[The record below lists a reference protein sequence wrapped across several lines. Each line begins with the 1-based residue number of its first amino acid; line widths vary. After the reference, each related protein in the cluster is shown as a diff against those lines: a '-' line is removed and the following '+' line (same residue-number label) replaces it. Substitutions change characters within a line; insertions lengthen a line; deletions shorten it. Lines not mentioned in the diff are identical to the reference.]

1 MFKKLEKLSDP
12 TWLRDLDLEEPLRAE
27 VRAKALELL
36 KRDRTFLQWVTESDP
51 EREAR
56 RVRARLGGG
65 DGIGPRLA
73 RIISRIIVGLQ
84 IPILIAGPLLLIPS
98 NVNWLVAVLFVVWGA
113 LFFLTLDSRWLDR
126 QVLTPHY
133 ATVLRDHGIVAC
145 LKCGY
150 HAANLAPEPICS
162 ECGLKDPLAR

>member
-12 TWLRDLDLEEPLRAE
+12 TWLRDLDLEEPMRAE
-27 VRAKALELL
+27 VRAQALELL

-84 IPILIAGPLLLIPS
+84 IPILIVGTLLLTSS
-98 NVNWLVAVLFVVWGA
+98 NANWLAFLYMVCGTL
-113 LFFLTLDSRWLDR
+113 LFLTLDSRWLDR

-133 ATVLRDHGIVAC
+133 ATVLRGHGIVAC

-150 HAANLAPEPICS
+150 HVANQEPEPICP
-162 ECGLKDPLAR
+162 ECGLEDPLAR

>member
-84 IPILIAGPLLLIPS
+84 IPILIVGTLLLTSS
-98 NVNWLVAVLFVVWGA
+98 NANCLAFLYMVCGTLL
-113 LFFLTLDSRWLDR
+113 FLTLDSRWLDR

-145 LKCGY
+145 LRCGY

>member
-12 TWLRDLDLEEPLRAE
+12 TWLRDLDLEESVRAE
-27 VRAKALELL
+27 VRTQALELL
-36 KRDRTFLQWVTESDP
+36 KRDRSFLQRVTESDP

-73 RIISRIIVGLQ
+73 RIILRIIVGLQ
-84 IPILIAGPLLLIPS
+84 IPILIVGSLLLASS
-98 NVNWLVAVLFVVWGA
+98 NANWLVTVLYVVCGT
-113 LFFLTLDSRWLDR
+113 LLFLTLDSRSDR
-126 QVLTPHY
+126 PVLTPHY
-133 ATVLRDHGIVAC
+133 ATVLRGHGIGAC

-150 HAANLAPEPICS
+150 LVTNQAPESICP
-162 ECGLKDPLAR
+162 ECGLEDPLAR